1 MLKINPLFKSIFYVL
16 ISALMLYGSF
26 ASGSSRVFLNIFN
39 QYGIDNKVIIVY
51 LTIASLFILLCLV
64 LSTIEIYRMTR
75 KMKSIDTF
83 STFIFGFTITL
94 ISFII
99 LYYYSTYDYL
109 SIVFVLFVPIIVCLP
124 YLIKSYDKKDILNLP
139 KVLYVLSYLG
149 ILFVEIRHSSLLI
162 TGAYRDV
169 EVIDAEIITLRVFAP
184 IAIITLVYTVFYLT
198 YRFIKEDYEM

>member
-1 MLKINPLFKSIFYVL
+1 MLKINPLFKSIFYIL
-16 ISALMLYGSF
+16 ISSSMLYGSF
-26 ASGSSRVFLNIFN
+26 ASGSSRVFLNTLN
-39 QYGIDNKVIIVY
+39 QYGIDNKVVIVY

-64 LSTIEIYRMTR
+64 LSTIEIYRMIR
-75 KMKSIDTF
+75 KKKSIDTF
-83 STFIFGFTITL
+83 STFIFGFTLTL

-184 IAIITLVYTVFYLT
+184 IAIITLVYTVFYLI
-198 YRFIKEDYEM
+198 YRFIKEDYER

>member
-1 MLKINPLFKSIFYVL
+1 MLKINPLFKSIFYIL
-16 ISALMLYGSF
+16 ISSLMLYGSF
-26 ASGSSRVFLNIFN
+26 TSGSSRVFLNTFN
-39 QYGIDNKVIIVY
+39 QYGIDNKVVIVY

-64 LSTIEIYRMTR
+64 LSTIEIYRMIR
-75 KMKSIDTF
+75 KKKSIDTF

>member
-1 MLKINPLFKSIFYVL
+1 MLKINPLFKSIFYIL
-16 ISALMLYGSF
+16 ISSLMLYGSF
-26 ASGSSRVFLNIFN
+26 TSGSSRVFLNTFN
-39 QYGIDNKVIIVY
+39 QYGIDNKVVIVY
-51 LTIASLFILLCLV
+51 LTIASLFILLCLA
-64 LSTIEIYRMTR
+64 LSTIEIYRMIR
-75 KMKSIDTF
+75 KKKSVDTF
-83 STFIFGFTITL
+83 STFIYGFTLTL

-99 LYYYSTYDYL
+99 LYYYWTYDYL

-139 KVLYVLSYLG
+139 KVLYILSYLG

-198 YRFIKEDYEM
+198 YRFIKEDYDR

>member
-1 MLKINPLFKSIFYVL
+1 MLKINPLFKSIFYIL
-16 ISALMLYGSF
+16 ISSSMLYGSF
-26 ASGSSRVFLNIFN
+26 ASASSRIFLNTFD
-39 QYGIDNKVIIVY
+39 QYGIDNKVVIVY

-64 LSTIEIYRMTR
+64 LSTIEIYRMIR
-75 KMKSIDTF
+75 KKKSIDTF
-83 STFIFGFTITL
+83 STFIYGFTLTL

-109 SIVFVLFVPIIVCLP
+109 SIVFVLFVPIIICLP
-124 YLIKSYDKKDILNLP
+124 HLIKSYDKKDILNLP
-139 KVLYVLSYLG
+139 KILYVLSYLG

-169 EVIDAEIITLRVFAP
+169 EVIDTEIITLKVFAP

-198 YRFIKEDYEM
+198 CRFIKEDYER

>member
-1 MLKINPLFKSIFYVL
+1 MLKINPLFKSIFYIL
-16 ISALMLYGSF
+16 ISSLMLYGSF
-26 ASGSSRVFLNIFN
+26 TSGSSRVFLNTFN
-39 QYGIDNKVIIVY
+39 QYGIDNKVVIVY

-64 LSTIEIYRMTR
+64 LSTIEIYRMIR
-75 KMKSIDTF
+75 KKKSVDTF
-83 STFIFGFTITL
+83 STFIYGFTLTL

-99 LYYYSTYDYL
+99 LYYYWTYDYL

-184 IAIITLVYTVFYLT
+184 IVIITLVYTVFYLT

>member
-1 MLKINPLFKSIFYVL
+1 MLKINPLFKSIFYIL
-16 ISALMLYGSF
+16 ISSSMLYGSF
-26 ASGSSRVFLNIFN
+26 ASGSSRVFLNTLN
-39 QYGIDNKVIIVY
+39 QYGIDNKAIIVY

-64 LSTIEIYRMTR
+64 LSTIEIYRMIRR
-75 KMKSIDTF
+75 KKSIDTF

-99 LYYYSTYDYL
+99 LYYYWTNDYL
-109 SIVFVLFVPIIVCLP
+109 SIVFVLFVPIIVCMP

-139 KVLYVLSYLG
+139 KILYVLSYLG

-169 EVIDAEIITLRVFAP
+169 EVIDTEIITLRVFAP

-198 YRFIKEDYEM
+198 YRFIKEDYER

>member
-1 MLKINPLFKSIFYVL
+1 MLKINPLFKSIFYIL
-16 ISALMLYGSF
+16 ISSSMLYGSF
-26 ASGSSRVFLNIFN
+26 ASGSSRVFLNTLN

-64 LSTIEIYRMTR
+64 LSTIEIYRMIRR
-75 KMKSIDTF
+75 KKSIDTF

-99 LYYYSTYDYL
+99 LYYYWTYDYL

-139 KVLYVLSYLG
+139 KILYVLSYLG

-169 EVIDAEIITLRVFAP
+169 EVVDAEIITLRVFAP

-198 YRFIKEDYEM
+198 YRFIKEDYDR

>member
-1 MLKINPLFKSIFYVL
+1 MLKINPLFKSIFYIL
-16 ISALMLYGSF
+16 ISSLMLYGSF
-26 ASGSSRVFLNIFN
+26 TSGSSRVFLNTFN
-39 QYGIDNKVIIVY
+39 QYGIDNKVVIVY
-51 LTIASLFILLCLV
+51 LTIASLFILLCLA
-64 LSTIEIYRMTR
+64 LSTIEIYRMIR
-75 KMKSIDTF
+75 KKKSVDTF
-83 STFIFGFTITL
+83 STFIYGFTLTL

-99 LYYYSTYDYL
+99 LYYYWTYDYL
-109 SIVFVLFVPIIVCLP
+109 SIVFVLFVPIIVCMP

-139 KVLYVLSYLG
+139 KVLYILSYLG

-198 YRFIKEDYEM
+198 YRFIKEDYDR

>member
-26 ASGSSRVFLNIFN
+26 ASGSSRVFLNTFN
-39 QYGIDNKVIIVY
+39 QYGIDNKVVIVY

-64 LSTIEIYRMTR
+64 LSTIEIYRMIR
-75 KMKSIDTF
+75 KKKSIDTF

-184 IAIITLVYTVFYLT
+184 IAIITLVYTVFYLI
-198 YRFIKEDYEM
+198 YRFIKEDYER

>member
-1 MLKINPLFKSIFYVL
+1 MLKINPLFKSIFYIL
-16 ISALMLYGSF
+16 ISSSMLYGSF
-26 ASGSSRVFLNIFN
+26 ASGSSRIFLNTFN
-39 QYGIDNKVIIVY
+39 QYGIANKVVIVY
-51 LTIASLFILLCLV
+51 LTIASLFILLCLA
-64 LSTIEIYRMTR
+64 LSIIEIYRMIR
-75 KMKSIDTF
+75 KKKSIDTF

-99 LYYYSTYDYL
+99 LYYYWTYDYL

-169 EVIDAEIITLRVFAP
+169 EVIDAEIITLRVFAA

-198 YRFIKEDYEM
+198 YRFIKEDYDR

>member
-1 MLKINPLFKSIFYVL
+1 MLKINPLFKSIFYIL
-16 ISALMLYGSF
+16 ISSLMLYGSF
-26 ASGSSRVFLNIFN
+26 TSGSSRVFLNTFN
-39 QYGIDNKVIIVY
+39 QYGIDNKVVIVY
-51 LTIASLFILLCLV
+51 LTIASLFILLCLA
-64 LSTIEIYRMTR
+64 LSTIEIYRMIR
-75 KMKSIDTF
+75 KKKSVDTF
-83 STFIFGFTITL
+83 STFIYGFTLTL

-99 LYYYSTYDYL
+99 LYYYWTYDYL

-198 YRFIKEDYEM
+198 YRFIKEDYDR

>member
-1 MLKINPLFKSIFYVL
+1 MLKINLLFKSIFYIL
-16 ISALMLYGSF
+16 ISSLMLYGSF
-26 ASGSSRVFLNIFN
+26 TSGSSRVFLNTFN
-39 QYGIDNKVIIVY
+39 QYGIDNKVVIVY
-51 LTIASLFILLCLV
+51 LTIASLFILLCLA
-64 LSTIEIYRMTR
+64 LSTIEIYRMIR
-75 KMKSIDTF
+75 KKKSVDTF
-83 STFIFGFTITL
+83 STFIYGFTLTL

-99 LYYYSTYDYL
+99 LYYYWTYDYL
-109 SIVFVLFVPIIVCLP
+109 SIVFVLFVPIIVCMP

-139 KVLYVLSYLG
+139 KVLYILSYLG

-198 YRFIKEDYEM
+198 YRFIKEDYER

>member
-1 MLKINPLFKSIFYVL
+1 MSKLCPVFKSIFYIL

-26 ASGSSRVFLNIFN
+26 ASGSSRVFLNTFN

-64 LSTIEIYRMTR
+64 LSTIKTYRMIR
-75 KMKSIDTF
+75 KKKSIDTF

-109 SIVFVLFVPIIVCLP
+109 SIVFVLFVPIIVCLS

-162 TGAYRDV
+162 TGAYRNV

-184 IAIITLVYTVFYLT
+184 IAIITLVYTVFYLI
-198 YRFIKEDYEM
+198 YRFIKEDYER

>member
-1 MLKINPLFKSIFYVL
+1 MFKANTLLKSIFYVL
-16 ISALMLYGSF
+16 TSALMLYGSF
-26 ASGSSRVFLNIFN
+26 ASGSSRIFLNTFN
-39 QYGIDNKVIIVY
+39 QYGIDNKVVIVY
-51 LTIASLFILLCLV
+51 LTIASLFILLSLV
-64 LSTIEIYRMTR
+64 LSTIEIYRMIR
-75 KMKSIDTF
+75 KKKSIDTF

-109 SIVFVLFVPIIVCLP
+109 SIIFVLLVPIIVCLP

-149 ILFVEIRHSSLLI
+149 ILFVGIRHSSLLI
-162 TGAYRDV
+162 SDAYKDV

-184 IAIITLVYTVFYLT
+184 IAIITLVYSVVYLT
-198 YRFIKEDYEM
+198 YRFIKEDYER

>member
-1 MLKINPLFKSIFYVL
+1 MLKINPLFKSIFYIL
-16 ISALMLYGSF
+16 ISSSMLYGSF
-26 ASGSSRVFLNIFN
+26 ASGSSRVFLNTLN
-39 QYGIDNKVIIVY
+39 QYGIDNKVVIVY

-64 LSTIEIYRMTR
+64 LSTIEIYRMIR
-75 KMKSIDTF
+75 KKKSIDTF
-83 STFIFGFTITL
+83 NTFIFGFTITL

-124 YLIKSYDKKDILNLP
+124 YLIKSYDKKDIINLP
-139 KVLYVLSYLG
+139 KVFYVLSYLG
-149 ILFVEIRHSSLLI
+149 ILFVGIRHSSLLI
-162 TGAYRDV
+162 SYAYRAV

-198 YRFIKEDYEM
+198 YRFIKEDYER

>member
-1 MLKINPLFKSIFYVL
+1 MLKINPLFKSIFYIL
-16 ISALMLYGSF
+16 ISSLMLYGSF
-26 ASGSSRVFLNIFN
+26 TSGSSRVFLNTFN
-39 QYGIDNKVIIVY
+39 QYGIDNKVVIVY
-51 LTIASLFILLCLV
+51 LTIASLFILLCLA
-64 LSTIEIYRMTR
+64 LSTIEIYRMIR
-75 KMKSIDTF
+75 KKKSIDTF
-83 STFIFGFTITL
+83 STFIYGFTLTL

-99 LYYYSTYDYL
+99 LYYYWTYDYL

-169 EVIDAEIITLRVFAP
+169 EVIDVEIITLRLFAP
-184 IAIITLVYTVFYLT
+184 IAIITLIYTVFYLT
-198 YRFIKEDYEM
+198 YRFIKEDYDR

>member
-26 ASGSSRVFLNIFN
+26 ASGSSRVFLNTFN
-39 QYGIDNKVIIVY
+39 QYDIDNKVVIVY
-51 LTIASLFILLCLV
+51 LTIASLFILLCLA
-64 LSTIEIYRMTR
+64 LSTIEIYRMIR
-75 KMKSIDTF
+75 KKKSVDTF
-83 STFIFGFTITL
+83 STFIYGFTLTL

-99 LYYYSTYDYL
+99 LYYYWTYDYL
-109 SIVFVLFVPIIVCLP
+109 SIVFVLFVPIIVCMP

-139 KVLYVLSYLG
+139 KVLYILSYLG
-149 ILFVEIRHSSLLI
+149 ILFVGIRHSSLLI

-184 IAIITLVYTVFYLT
+184 IAIITLVYTVFYLI
-198 YRFIKEDYEM
+198 YRFIKEDYER

>member
-1 MLKINPLFKSIFYVL
+1 MLKINPLFKSIFYIL
-16 ISALMLYGSF
+16 ISSLMLYGSF
-26 ASGSSRVFLNIFN
+26 TSGSSRVFLNTFN
-39 QYGIDNKVIIVY
+39 QYGIDNKVVIVY
-51 LTIASLFILLCLV
+51 LTIASLFILLCLA
-64 LSTIEIYRMTR
+64 LSTIEIYGMIR
-75 KMKSIDTF
+75 KKKSVDTF
-83 STFIFGFTITL
+83 STFIYGFTLTL

-99 LYYYSTYDYL
+99 LYYYWTYDYL

-169 EVIDAEIITLRVFAP
+169 EVIDVEIITLRVFAP
-184 IAIITLVYTVFYLT
+184 IAIITLIYTVFYLT
-198 YRFIKEDYEM
+198 YRFIKEDYDR

>member
-1 MLKINPLFKSIFYVL
+1 MLKINPLFKSIFYIL
-16 ISALMLYGSF
+16 ISSSMLYGSF
-26 ASGSSRVFLNIFN
+26 ASGSSRVFLNTLN
-39 QYGIDNKVIIVY
+39 QYGIDNKVVIVY

-64 LSTIEIYRMTR
+64 LSTIEIYRMIR
-75 KMKSIDTF
+75 KKKSIDTF
-83 STFIFGFTITL
+83 STFIYGFTLTL

-99 LYYYSTYDYL
+99 LYYYWTYDYL

-184 IAIITLVYTVFYLT
+184 IAIITLVYTVFYLI
-198 YRFIKEDYEM
+198 YRFIKEDYER